1 MSRRRFRAMFE
12 EIMTVYTP
20 REPIEID
27 QLADMVST
35 VLEGGIVLSK
45 VLKEPQGLANQ
56 ILVPRSF
63 VKLLFHPPIARR

>member
-1 MSRRRFRAMFE
+1 MWRRRFWSVFE
-12 EIMTVYTP
+12 EIMAVYTP

-27 QLADMVST
+27 QLPDMVSK
-35 VLEGGIVLSK
+35 VLEGGIALSK

-56 ILVPRSF
+56 ILVLRSF